1 MEFLTTEQLP
11 KTKAGLKKAIL
22 KGEIK
27 VYEKNY
33 LSESLEDEYVLVT
46 NLDYLF
52 STWDIFHYYPKS
64 ERAYVGTS
72 RTYYFTAAE

>member
-11 KTKAGLKKAIL
+11 KTKARLKKAIL

-46 NLDYLF
+46 NLGYLF
-52 STWDIFHYYPKS
+52 STWDIFHYHPKS

-72 RTYYFTAAE
+72 KTYYFK